1 MLPAGLRGFASR
13 VGRLALRAFAWNK
26 GDAVARPA
34 RTLLRALLA
43 MILAAATLLAMLVLP
58 PVNKAN
64 AYDIYWEYR
73 GEGYLVATSEDNN
86 GKEIRAGT
94 NNARYASGAAWFDGP
109 SFSSDGKTVT
119 WKVVFN
125 PQTYYN
131 ASRVDTKY
139 EGNIDDGKGT
149 NRPFG
154 ENPIFYA
161 YLPKGVS
168 NINLVRYKYYVE
180 RDRRNTSWIRRGYE
194 SGNINTCNFSDG
206 GCNTYWNNS
215 VGPGSGET
223 GVGGSNMSKISYNHP
238 APNSGSSA
246 TSKYSVDEIYKWKD
260 EGKFGVG
267 IVDKQSLS
275 YTSRGFIIAPGYEW
289 ELSAQ
294 LDNGYTKDDFYKMP
308 FIFGV
313 TSDNDR
319 SKGKGNYR
327 KNKFAFAGPFDTDG
341 DGIPDKLDY
350 LLSMHPNDNDQIK
363 YPEYSNSTKQEML
376 SDFWGAKTG
385 ATYYGGGSNVPI
397 TSYGIPISVKPFA
410 KIWDWNKNDPIPAH
424 FNDNWN
430 AYKYDDD
437 HPYKF
442 TVDDVNKTTTDL
454 PNRVSTTKP
463 KIGMDY
469 SFYGNLPSGVKEDTG
484 KQGSPCNV
492 TKDKGCVKINHDTGE
507 VTYNPLIS
515 DWKRKSNGQDNG
527 LLTFPIEIKYPAPGS
542 YNLVYGNTRNVKRH
556 NLTIRVLSQAT
567 QYSPHYDET
576 EVDFHATGNNGKDS
590 AKPYNKAKDGCN
602 ARKPLIDKRGKDL
615 PSGVKFIFP
624 DKTTGYNKDKYI
636 FGDSKNPVG
645 ESRLSWASLTGK
657 DPLRNTDG
665 IVHFAPS
672 KVTDSGKSFAE
683 GPNNGN
689 HTKTP
694 VVVKYADGSS
704 SEDLDAGNICSSNGK
719 VDKAKSV
726 VYAPVHV
733 KKYPPDVSLDI
744 WEGSGMHGVY
754 SDDSYKDSKM
764 ERRYNENDY
773 KEITSIDAHKKIILD
788 SWAKD
793 GDGKID
799 FRAVCHRTD
808 KNSNSNETNVY
819 SLLTP
824 PDNNGKGASGSI
836 NGVKFT
842 GYRYWKYA
850 TKEQEK
856 DCKKKGTCNAESF
869 AYDYLTSDSY
879 NVDTLQRSRA
889 VIDGKKFSKDGKYE
903 CKVFAFHNGSD
914 SLKKFDK
921 EANDQ
926 AKKKDY
932 SKLFDFGNKLGK
944 SDQKG
949 KEWTDNTFK
958 FSVKLKDSQKYNP
971 TYKTMPTIEAGKS
984 IKKGQ
989 GGDTTRDEIST
1000 DKPKST
1006 KDGNGVPLD
1015 EQDGIVVDSLP
1026 TGTWF
1031 EIKRFVKASEVKNE
1045 NAKTY
1050 PWSRFEDSEDNVTRD
1065 KNGDP
1070 VKNKGKVVP
1079 ENKKARVY
1087 GSVTFRPDKWQ
1098 SAGEY
1103 WAEVVAHYPDGSASN
1118 DKDSINYKHP
1128 VYAKVKVTPKPGNNN
1143 FGLDLYRKQSV
1154 YSGKISVENGINLHP
1169 GDSLTGNDRPM
1180 FDAYLT
1186 NAVGNLHQH
1195 MICSKQDKSGKQTD
1209 YTYGTL
1215 PGHVNNTKPNAKES
1229 EKDGLRLLEP
1239 QTIWKH
1245 SSLKEQLE
1253 CNADGKKC
1261 KSDTFLYDDWVDGS
1275 KSVNTFERTHGSFG
1289 GKAQKTGDYQC
1300 KVYVIKGD
1308 AESKKF
1314 ADAVKGNIKSKK
1326 NADPVDG
1333 VLNASGNPYGTEG
1346 VGYKTDSF
1354 SVRIH
1359 RDNQLYNPTYTKIPT
1374 ILAGSTFDKN
1384 LKKGNKAAI
1393 SSDTPQSKKK
1403 VKDASGQNY
1412 VNANGVPDY
1421 DLQNVKEG
1429 SLPKGTWYE
1438 IKRFVKPGDI
1448 SDKKVKDLP
1457 WANFEDGEDNVKM
1470 KDGQPD
1476 LKDGKKQQ
1484 DSKEAKNK
1492 GSVTFRPDKWQDE
1505 GDYWAEVRVHYPDGS
1520 VSDDKDSI
1528 NKDHPIYAKVKVT
1541 RPAIGKNDLT
1551 VNVYKQFD
1559 RNAYNVPSNV
1569 QVDSTDNIN
1578 NVDSKVGVTVM
1589 RGIGLLNDLG
1599 VDSWSTAK
1607 RDGITLRTLCRDA
1620 NSPAK
1625 GDTKPQVWS
1634 ENLDKL
1640 FFQLNGRENQKVWG
1654 HANFQQQEACR
1665 KGKNN
1670 GDGCDTDVLK
1680 NPLLFDSTG
1689 GTMERSRGFISNSKA
1704 PTDTGKYYCAV
1715 FALKKKALD
1724 EYKNAVQRNTISVP
1738 NNSDIV
1744 SAMGFSGTNG
1754 IDYAAKFFPVN
1765 VVEPFK
1771 LPKTGGEDCV
1781 NWNMLMSV
1789 VCVLGTGAMA
1799 AGFFLD
1805 QTKWGRAMLEAL
1817 LRKAMLR
1824 KAARGAV
1831 AADCTARTTVAR
1843 TTAAS
1848 TVPASLAAAA
1858 NRAVGAAACGH
1869 AEPAP
1874 AIKAFI
1880 RKTAEWC
1887 GGVMLRIE
1895 WWITERWRC

>member
-13 VGRLALRAFAWNK
+13 VGRLASRALAWNK
-26 GDAVARPA
+26 EGAESSAAASAAASATYAATSDSDSLSSAAASTDARISATTAARISSARTARPDRTS

-43 MILAAATLLAMLVLP
+43 MLLAAATLLAMLVLP

-73 GEGYLVATSEDNN
+73 GEGYLVATTEDNN
-86 GKEIRAGT
+86 GKEVRAGT

-109 SFSSDGKTVT
+109 SFSSDGRTVT

-125 PQTYYN
+125 PQTYYKE
-131 ASRVDTKY
+131 SRADTKY

-168 NINLVRYKYYVE
+168 NINLIRHKYYVE

-215 VGPGSGET
+215 VGPGSRET
-223 GVGGSNMSKISYNHP
+223 GVGGSNMSKISYSHP
-238 APNSGSSA
+238 NPDPNSGSNA
-246 TSKYSVDEIYKWKD
+246 ISKYSVDEIYKWKE
-260 EGKFGVG
+260 EGKFGIG

-275 YTSRGFIIAPGYEW
+275 YTSCGFIIAPGYEW

-313 TSDNDR
+313 TSENDR

-442 TVDDVNKTTTDL
+442 TVDEVNKTTTDL

-484 KQGSPCNV
+484 KQGSPCSV
-492 TKDKGCVKINHDTGE
+492 SRGDKGCVKINHDTGE

-515 DWKRKSNGQDNG
+515 DWKRKTGGQDSG

-542 YNLVYGNTRNVKRH
+542 YNLVYGNKRNVKHH

-602 ARKPLIDKRGKDL
+602 ARKPLIDKRGKNL
-615 PSGVKFIFP
+615 PSDVKFIFP
-624 DKTTGYNKDKYI
+624 DNSNGYGKAAKYT
-636 FGDSKNPVG
+636 FGDSKHPVG
-645 ESRLSWASLTGK
+645 DPRLPWASLTGN
-657 DPLRNTDG
+657 DPLKNTDG

-672 KVTDSGKSFAE
+672 KVTDSGKSFDKDSSK
-683 GPNNGN
+683 NGN

-704 SEDLDAGNICSSNGK
+704 SEDLDAGNICSGSNGK

-733 KKYPPDVSLDI
+733 KKYPPDVQLSI
-744 WEGSGMHGVY
+744 KTGGGMHDYG
-754 SDDSYKDSKM
+754 DS
-764 ERRYNENDY
+764 NNVNDRIDTGYDEKQY
-773 KEITSIDAHKKIILD
+773 KEITNITERKKIILD

-808 KNSNSNETNVY
+808 KNAKNTNAY

-824 PDNNGKGASGSI
+824 PNNKGTGASGSI

-842 GYRYWKYA
+842 GYRSWDHTDKQ
-850 TKEQEK
+850 KEEE
-856 DCKKKGTCNAESF
+856 CKKKKNCKPIDT
-869 AYDYLTSDSY
+869 YTYLTSDSY

-889 VIDGKKFSKDGKYE
+889 VIEAKRLKADGKYE

-949 KEWTDNTFK
+949 KEWTDNTFT
-958 FSVKLKDSQKYNP
+958 FSVKLKDNQKYNP
-971 TYKTMPTIEAGKS
+971 TYVKIPSIQAGTFANKETNS
-984 IKKGQ
+984 SGQ
-989 GGDTTRDEIST
+989 
-1000 DKPKST
+1000 PKSHT
-1006 KDGNGVPLD
+1006 KIMVDGQKVNANGVSDDDLD
-1015 EQDGIVVDSLP
+1015 GVEDNKDLP
-1026 TGTWF
+1026 KGTWF

-1050 PWSRFEDSEDNVTRD
+1050 PWANFEDGEDNKADSKQEAKD
-1065 KNGDP
+1065 KNAT
-1070 VKNKGKVVP
+1070 
-1079 ENKKARVY
+1079 KK

-1098 SAGEY
+1098 DKGEY
-1103 WAEVVAHYPDGSASN
+1103 WAEVRVHYPDGSVSDGEHSVN
-1118 DKDSINYKHP
+1118 EHHP
-1128 VYAKVKVTPKPGNNN
+1128 VYAKVNVTRDDKDNQLHLNLYKHYYDTGMGDGYDLKVGESLHNDATFDSWMTK
-1143 FGLDLYRKQSV
+1143 SV
-1154 YSGKISVENGINLHP
+1154 GK
-1169 GDSLTGNDRPM
+1169 
-1180 FDAYLT
+1180 
-1186 NAVGNLHQH
+1186 LHQH
-1195 MICSKQDKSGKQTD
+1195 VICSKKGKDGKYSD
-1209 YTYGTL
+1209 YTYNTL
-1215 PGHVNNTKPNAKES
+1215 PGHVDSKANNAKDI
-1229 EKDGLRLLEP
+1229 EKDGLRF
-1239 QTIWKH
+1239 
-1245 SSLKEQLE
+1245 KEEKVWDHASFEQQKQCRLDKR
-1253 CNADGKKC
+1253 CDKDNY
-1261 KSDTFLYDDWVDGS
+1261 LYDIDGAS
-1275 KSVNTFERTHGSFG
+1275 EQTRGYFG

-1300 KVYVIKGD
+1300 KVYVISGKDKSDAFEKAVKANIKKSTSKDPAAGLFVKKGD
-1308 AESKKF
+1308 KYPYGEKSKGYETGSFEIHIHNDNHFYNPKYVDVSVT
-1314 ADAVKGNIKSKK
+1314 AGQKVENDVPQSVKSANGADKYQDAVKAGALPDGTWFEFKDATHGFEVNNDGTAGNKVSL
-1326 NADPVDG
+1326 DWSYW
-1333 VLNASGNPYGTEG
+1333 ASGNTADKTGEQSNKPDNPKDPNNHKGKHSAKDDGTRYG
-1346 VGYKTDSF
+1346 K
-1354 SVRIH
+1354 
-1359 RDNQLYNPTYTKIPT
+1359 
-1374 ILAGSTFDKN
+1374 
-1384 LKKGNKAAI
+1384 
-1393 SSDTPQSKKK
+1393 
-1403 VKDASGQNY
+1403 
-1412 VNANGVPDY
+1412 
-1421 DLQNVKEG
+1421 
-1429 SLPKGTWYE
+1429 
-1438 IKRFVKPGDI
+1438 
-1448 SDKKVKDLP
+1448 
-1457 WANFEDGEDNVKM
+1457 
-1470 KDGQPD
+1470 
-1476 LKDGKKQQ
+1476 
-1484 DSKEAKNK
+1484 
-1492 GSVTFRPDKWQDE
+1492 VTFHPDQSVAPKSYFKE
-1505 GDYWAEVRVHYPDGS
+1505 IVIHYPDGS
-1520 VSDDKDSI
+1520 TSDEPDSG
-1528 NKDHPIYAKVKVT
+1528 NNGKPVYAKVTVGGLSGADKDLKMTLLRSQDADPVHDT
-1541 RPAIGKNDLT
+1541 LGSANPLT
-1551 VNVYKQFD
+1551 VMSGMSLTKNPYVLAWSLKDRSNISLRMMCTKQGEEKWSRGLDDTLNMHLNQNYGESVKPWAFASAEQ
-1559 RNAYNVPSNV
+1559 RKSCS
-1569 QVDSTDNIN
+1569 Q
-1578 NVDSKVGVTVM
+1578 DSKNCMANLLYGFTKNGKQDSIESAVSRSEDDIAGV
-1589 RGIGLLNDLG
+1589 
-1599 VDSWSTAK
+1599 
-1607 RDGITLRTLCRDA
+1607 
-1620 NSPAK
+1620 
-1625 GDTKPQVWS
+1625 PQ
-1634 ENLDKL
+1634 
-1640 FFQLNGRENQKVWG
+1640 
-1654 HANFQQQEACR
+1654 
-1665 KGKNN
+1665 
-1670 GDGCDTDVLK
+1670 
-1680 NPLLFDSTG
+1680 
-1689 GTMERSRGFISNSKA
+1689 KA
-1704 PTDTGKYYCAV
+1704 GNYTCAV
-1715 FALKKKALD
+1715 FALKPNALKVFDDTVNGSLIEGNKYSSTDMKKVQLTGL
-1724 EYKNAVQRNTISVP
+1724 KSAVDWNRISF
-1738 NNSDIV
+1738 D
-1744 SAMGFSGTNG
+1744 
-1754 IDYAAKFFPVN
+1754 VN
-1765 VVEPFK
+1765 VIDPPKFA
-1771 LPKTGGEDCV
+1771 LPKTGGM

-1817 LRKAMLR
+1817 LRKTL
-1824 KAARGAV
+1824 
-1831 AADCTARTTVAR
+1831 
-1843 TTAAS
+1843 
-1848 TVPASLAAAA
+1848 
-1858 NRAVGAAACGH
+1858 
-1869 AEPAP
+1869 
-1874 AIKAFI
+1874 IKDFI
-1880 RKTAEWC
+1880 CKTAKK
-1887 GGVMLRIE
+1887 LRALRRRS
-1895 WWITERWRC
+1895 ERWRC

>member
-26 GDAVARPA
+26 GGADSCAAASATSESIAAATASTAARTARPA
-34 RTLLRALLA
+34 RTSRTLLRALFA
-43 MILAAATLLAMLVLP
+43 MILAAATLLAMLILP

-73 GEGYLVATSEDNN
+73 GEGYLAATTEDNKGN
-86 GKEIRAGT
+86 PISAGT

-109 SFSSDGKTVT
+109 SFSSDGRTVS

-125 PQTYYN
+125 PQTYY
-131 ASRVDTKY
+131 DYDHIGKKF

-168 NINLVRYKYYVE
+168 NIQLTRYKYYVE
-180 RDRRNTSWIRRGYE
+180 RSRRSLYKPIIYRDYE
-194 SGNINTCNFSDG
+194 SGNINMCNFSDR
-206 GCNTYWNNS
+206 GCDAYWYNS
-215 VGPGSGET
+215 VGPGSDNNT
-223 GVGGSNMSKISYNHP
+223 GVGRNNMSQITYSHP
-238 APNSGSSA
+238 DVNSDSNA
-246 TSKYSVDEIYKWKD
+246 ISKYSIDEIYKWKD
-260 EGKFGVG
+260 EGKFGIG

-289 ELSAQ
+289 ELSAR
-294 LDNGYTKDDFYKMP
+294 LDDGYTKDDFYKMP

-350 LLSMHPNDNDQIK
+350 TLSMHPNNNDQIK
-363 YPEYSNSTKQEML
+363 YPAYDNSTKKEML
-376 SDFWGAKTG
+376 NDFWGAKTG

-397 TSYGIPISVKPFA
+397 TSYGIPIKVKPFA

-430 AYKYDDD
+430 AYPYSDD
-437 HPYKF
+437 HLYTF

-469 SFYGNLPSGVKEDTG
+469 SFSGNLPNGVKEDTG
-484 KQGSPCNV
+484 KPNSPCSV
-492 TKDKGCVKINHDTGE
+492 SRGDKGCVKINHDTGE

-515 DWKRKSNGQDNG
+515 DWKRKTNGQDNG

-542 YNLVYGNTRNVKRH
+542 YNLVYGNKRNVKHH

-615 PSGVKFIFP
+615 PSDVKFIFP
-624 DKTTGYNKDKYI
+624 DNSNGYGKAAKYT

-645 ESRLSWASLTGK
+645 DPRLPWASLTGN
-657 DPLRNTDG
+657 DPLKNTDG

-672 KVTDSGKSFAE
+672 KVTDSGKSFDKDSSK
-683 GPNNGN
+683 NGN

-704 SEDLDAGNICSSNGK
+704 SEDLDAGNICSNSGK
-719 VDKAKSV
+719 VDKEKSV

-733 KKYPPDVSLDI
+733 IKYPPDVNLDI

-754 SDDSYKDSKM
+754 SGEKYKDSKM
-764 ERRYNENDY
+764 EGKYSEDHY

-808 KNSNSNETNVY
+808 KNSNSNKTNEY
-819 SLLTP
+819 SLLMP

-842 GYRYWKYA
+842 GYRSWKHA

-856 DCKKKGTCNAESF
+856 DCKKKGTCNTEDF
-869 AYDYLTSDSY
+869 AYEYLTSDSY

-914 SLKKFDK
+914 SLKKFDD
-921 EANDQ
+921 EAKAQ
-926 AKKKDY
+926 AKKNKKDVNY
-932 SKLFDFGNKLGK
+932 SNLFDFGNKFGK
-944 SDQKG
+944 SDQRG

-971 TYKTMPTIEAGKS
+971 TYVKMPTIEAGKS
-984 IKKGQ
+984 IKSGKGSSPTKDQ
-989 GGDTTRDEIST
+989 IST
-1000 DKPKST
+1000 DQPKST

-1015 EQDGIVVDSLP
+1015 EQDSIVVDSLP

-1031 EIKRFVKASEVKNE
+1031 EIKRFVKKVDNKKPNE
-1045 NAKTY
+1045 FPAEKETWY
-1050 PWSRFEDSEDNVTRD
+1050 RFEDKEDNVKRD
-1065 KNGDP
+1065 NKGNP
-1070 VKNKGKVVP
+1070 VKEKGKVVP
-1079 ENKKARVY
+1079 LNEKGREY
-1087 GSVTFRPDKWQ
+1087 GSVTFHPDKWQ

-1103 WAEVVAHYPDGSASN
+1103 WAEVRVHYPDGSASD
-1118 DKDSINYKHP
+1118 DKDSINYNHP
-1128 VYAKVKVTPKPGNNN
+1128 VYAKVTVTPKPGKNT

-1180 FDAYLT
+1180 FDSYLT

-1195 MICSKQDKSGKQTD
+1195 MICSKKGKDGKQTD
-1209 YTYGTL
+1209 YTYGML
-1215 PGHVNNTKPNAKES
+1215 PGHVNNQKSNKDS

-1253 CNADGKKC
+1253 CNANNGKC
-1261 KSDTFLYDDWVDGS
+1261 KSDTHLYDDWVDND
-1275 KSVNTFERTHGSFG
+1275 KSLNTFERTHGSFG
-1289 GKAQKTGDYQC
+1289 GKAQKTGDYEC
-1300 KVYVIKGD
+1300 KVYVIRGD
-1308 AESKKF
+1308 KESEKF
-1314 ADAVKGNIKSKK
+1314 ADAVKGNIEKNKKSKK
-1326 NADPVDG
+1326 NVDPVEG
-1333 VLNASGNPYGTEG
+1333 VLNARGNPYGNEG
-1346 VGYKTDSF
+1346 EGYKTGAF
-1354 SVRIH
+1354 SVHIH
-1359 RDNQLYNPTYTKIPT
+1359 NDNQLYNPTYTKIT
-1374 ILAGSTFDKN
+1374 EILAGSTFDKN
-1384 LKKGNKAAI
+1384 LKKGNKAEI
-1393 SSDTPQSKKK
+1393 SSDAPQSKKK
-1403 VKDASGQNY
+1403 VKDSSGKND

-1457 WANFEDGEDNVKM
+1457 WANFEDGEDNKA
-1470 KDGQPD
+1470 
-1476 LKDGKKQQ
+1476 DGKQEAA
-1484 DSKEAKNK
+1484 SKEAANK
-1492 GSVTFRPDKWQDE
+1492 GSVTFRPDKWQDD
-1505 GDYWAEVRVHYPDGS
+1505 GDYYAEIKVHYPDGTT
-1520 VSDDKDSI
+1520 SDGEGSI

-1541 RPAIGKNDLT
+1541 RPAIGNNDLT

-1559 RNAYNVPSNV
+1559 HNTYNVPSNV

-1620 NSPAK
+1620 NSK
-1625 GDTKPQVWS
+1625 NQTQVWS

-1640 FFQLNGRENQKVWG
+1640 FFKLNGGDNQKLWG

-1665 KGKNN
+1665 KGTNN

-1680 NPLLFDSTG
+1680 SPLLFDSTG

-1715 FALKKKALD
+1715 FALKLKALGEYKKA
-1724 EYKNAVQRNTISVP
+1724 VQHNMINVP

-1754 IDYAAKFFPVN
+1754 IDYAAKFFPVH

-1817 LRKAMLR
+1817 LRKAL
-1824 KAARGAV
+1824 
-1831 AADCTARTTVAR
+1831 
-1843 TTAAS
+1843 
-1848 TVPASLAAAA
+1848 
-1858 NRAVGAAACGH
+1858 
-1869 AEPAP
+1869 
-1874 AIKAFI
+1874 IKSFI
-1880 RKTAEWC
+1880 RKTAERC

>member
-1 MLPAGLRGFASR
+1 M
-13 VGRLALRAFAWNK
+13 GRLASRAFAWNK
-26 GDAVARPA
+26 GGAESCAAATSDSDSLSSAAATTAARTARPA
-34 RTLLRALLA
+34 RTLLRALFA
-43 MILAAATLLAMLVLP
+43 MILAAATLLAMLILP

-73 GEGYLVATSEDNN
+73 GEGYLAATTEDNKGN
-86 GKEIRAGT
+86 PISAGT

-109 SFSSDGKTVT
+109 TFSNNGRTVT

-168 NINLVRYKYYVE
+168 LTNLTRYKYYVE
-180 RDRRNTSWIRRGYE
+180 RNRRNQSFIRRGSE
-194 SGNINTCNFSDG
+194 TGTINTCNFSGG
-206 GCNTYWNNS
+206 GCDAYWNNS

-223 GVGGSNMSKISYNHP
+223 GVGGSNMSKISYNHLDG
-238 APNSGSSA
+238 GS
-246 TSKYSVDEIYKWKD
+246 SKYSVNEIYKWKD
-260 EGKFGVG
+260 EGKFGTG
-267 IVDKQSLS
+267 IVDKQSLT
-275 YTSRGFIIAPGYEW
+275 YNSRGFIIAPGYEW
-289 ELSAQ
+289 ELSAR
-294 LDNGYTKDDFYKMP
+294 LDDGYTKDDFYKMP

-313 TSDNDR
+313 TSENDR

-350 LLSMHPNDNDQIK
+350 ILSMHPNNNDQIM
-363 YPEYSNSTKQEML
+363 YPEYSNSTKEEML

-397 TSYGIPISVKPFA
+397 TSYGIPIKVKPFA
-410 KIWDWNKNDPIPAH
+410 KIWDWNKNDQIPAH

-437 HPYKF
+437 HLYKF

-469 SFYGNLPSGVKEDTG
+469 SFSGKLPSGVKEDTG
-484 KQGSPCNV
+484 KNGSPCSV
-492 TKDKGCVKINHDTGE
+492 SRGDKGCVKINHDTGE

-515 DWKRKSNGQDNG
+515 DWKRKTNGQDNG

-542 YNLVYGNTRNVKRH
+542 YNLVYGNKRNVKYH

-576 EVDFHATGNNGKDS
+576 EVDFHTTGNNGKDS

-615 PSGVKFIFP
+615 PSDVKFIFP
-624 DKTTGYNKDKYI
+624 DSSNGYGKAAKYT

-645 ESRLSWASLTGK
+645 DPRLPWASLTGK
-657 DPLRNTDG
+657 NPLQNTDG

-672 KVTDSGKSFAE
+672 KVTDSGKSFAN
-683 GPNNGN
+683 GASNGN

-704 SEDLDAGNICSSNGK
+704 SEDLDAGNICSGSNGK

-733 KKYPPDVSLDI
+733 KKYPPDVQLSI
-744 WEGSGMHGVY
+744 KTGGGMHDYG
-754 SDDSYKDSKM
+754 DS
-764 ERRYNENDY
+764 NNVNDRIDTGYDEKQY
-773 KEITSIDAHKKIILD
+773 KEITNITERKKIILD

-808 KNSNSNETNVY
+808 KNAKNTNAY

-824 PDNNGKGASGSI
+824 PNNKGTGASGSI

-842 GYRYWKYA
+842 GYRSWDHTDKQ
-850 TKEQEK
+850 KEEE
-856 DCKKKGTCNAESF
+856 CKKKKNCKPIDT
-869 AYDYLTSDSY
+869 YTYLTSDSY

-889 VIDGKKFSKDGKYE
+889 VIEAKRLKEDGKYE

-949 KEWTDNTFK
+949 KEWTDNTFT
-958 FSVKLKDSQKYNP
+958 FSVKLKDNQKYNP
-971 TYKTMPTIEAGKS
+971 TYKTIPTIEAGKS

-1070 VKNKGKVVP
+1070 VRNKGKVVP
-1079 ENKKARVY
+1079 KNEKARVY

-1103 WAEVVAHYPDGSASN
+1103 WAEVRVHYPDGSVSDGEHSVN
-1118 DKDSINYKHP
+1118 EHHP

-1143 FGLDLYRKQSV
+1143 FGLDLYKTQSIP
-1154 YSGKISVENGINLHP
+1154 GEKISVTNGLDLHP
-1169 GDSLTGNDRPM
+1169 GNSLTGNNRPM
-1180 FDAYLT
+1180 FDSYLT
-1186 NAVGNLHQH
+1186 NAIGNLHQH
-1195 MICSKQDKSGKQTD
+1195 MICSKQDKNGNQTD
-1209 YTYGTL
+1209 YTYGIL
-1215 PGHVNNTKPNAKES
+1215 PGHVNSTAKNAKDS

-1253 CNADGKKC
+1253 CNADSKKC
-1261 KSDTFLYDDWVDGS
+1261 KSDTFLYDDWVDGN
-1275 KSVNTFERTHGSFG
+1275 KSVNTFERAHGLFG
-1289 GKAQKTGDYQC
+1289 GKAQKTGDYVC
-1300 KVYVIKGD
+1300 RVYVIKGD
-1308 AESKKF
+1308 KESDAFKK
-1314 ADAVKGNIKSKK
+1314 AVEAKLKSKK
-1326 NADPVDG
+1326 NEDPAPS
-1333 VLNASGNPYGTEG
+1333 VLNASGNPYGKEG
-1346 VGYKTDSF
+1346 VGYKTGSF
-1354 SVRIH
+1354 AVHIH
-1359 RDNQLYNPTYTKIPT
+1359 NDNHFYNPQYNTITLTAGTHGSSAVPKSAKSANGATDNQSDVKAGDLPAGTWFERKRYKSENQGIPLLSYSLFENGQANT
-1374 ILAGSTFDKN
+1374 EDKKN
-1384 LKKGNKAAI
+1384 AK
-1393 SSDTPQSKKK
+1393 DTKK
-1403 VKDASGQNY
+1403 VGEFGKVSFY
-1412 VNANGVPDY
+1412 PHKWMNATP
-1421 DLQNVKEG
+1421 EG
-1429 SLPKGTWYE
+1429 K
-1438 IKRFVKPGDI
+1438 
-1448 SDKKVKDLP
+1448 
-1457 WANFEDGEDNVKM
+1457 
-1470 KDGQPD
+1470 
-1476 LKDGKKQQ
+1476 
-1484 DSKEAKNK
+1484 
-1492 GSVTFRPDKWQDE
+1492 PDK
-1505 GDYWAEVRVHYPDGS
+1505 VPVVVHYPDGS
-1520 VSDDKDSI
+1520 TSDDPDSG
-1528 NKDHPIYAKVKVT
+1528 NNGKPIYASVNIV
-1541 RPAIGKNDLT
+1541 RPKINNPDLKLELFSRYND
-1551 VNVYKQFD
+1551 
-1559 RNAYNVPSNV
+1559 A
-1569 QVDSTDNIN
+1569 TDNTDGQKIAASYDSNNNIN
-1578 NVDSKVGVTVM
+1578 SQYGVTVM
-1589 RGIGLLNDLG
+1589 KNLGLIKDLG
-1599 VDSWSTAK
+1599 INA
-1607 RDGITLRTLCRDA
+1607 
-1620 NSPAK
+1620 
-1625 GDTKPQVWS
+1625 WS
-1634 ENLDKL
+1634 ENKPGQIGFKLLCRKKGDSNSKWNEKLDKL
-1640 FFQLNGRENQKVWG
+1640 FFHVSKEKKWG
-1654 HANFQQQEACR
+1654 HADSFDKQKPCR
-1665 KGKNN
+1665 ENSSNCKADLLYDK
-1670 GDGCDTDVLK
+1670 DG
-1680 NPLLFDSTG
+1680 N
-1689 GTMERSRGFISNSKA
+1689 TMERSRGKIA
-1704 PTDTGKYYCAV
+1704 GVPTEVGEYQCAV
-1715 FALKKKALD
+1715 LAVKPDAEKVYTSKLAQP
-1724 EYKNAVQRNTISVP
+1724 KNRNVGGDSSLNVENP
-1738 NNSDIV
+1738 ANDFGKLVKNVDWAIV
-1744 SAMGFSGTNG
+1744 
-1754 IDYAAKFFPVN
+1754 YFPVH
-1765 VVEPFK
+1765 VVEPFN

-1789 VCVLGTGAMA
+1789 VCVIGTGAMA

-1817 LRKAMLR
+1817 LRKTL
-1824 KAARGAV
+1824 
-1831 AADCTARTTVAR
+1831 
-1843 TTAAS
+1843 
-1848 TVPASLAAAA
+1848 
-1858 NRAVGAAACGH
+1858 
-1869 AEPAP
+1869 
-1874 AIKAFI
+1874 IKSFI